1 MIYTQT
7 HSTVLSNMLSLKT
20 SSDNDHRSI
29 SHILLIPR
37 NYIYKKKE
45 FEYSEMATIIP
56 NANIH
61 LLVANIQAGG
71 IYRNT
76 ILYQLWEHM
85 EVMILSKIQR
95 PEIILSN
102 IIYIVQYILGNHKF
116 PKHVLEL
123 R

>member
-1 MIYTQT
+1 
-7 HSTVLSNMLSLKT
+7 
-20 SSDNDHRSI
+20 
-29 SHILLIPR
+29 
-37 NYIYKKKE
+37 
-45 FEYSEMATIIP
+45 MATIIP

-61 LLVANIQAGG
+61 LLVANIQAGD

-102 IIYIVQYILGNHKF
+102 IIYIAQYLIRI
-116 PKHVLEL
+116 VL
-123 R
+123 